1 MPGKQ
6 IKNGKVEK
14 MKKIL
19 SLIIALVLVL
29 SALST
34 VTVFAEEEDI
44 SITISVEG
52 ATIGQGFYVEP
63 TVYTLSEIND
73 LLAQK
78 NYGPYTAET
87 ITAGMVTLAM
97 FIDYGIDYDITGNW
111 ENTVYIS
118 AIKGIDKGTINI
130 PPVIGEKGG
139 PTNDNNTGND
149 DTDLGEFDYS
159 FMACWMITVDHHM
172 IGVGCGNYNAAQA
185 RAEGSTFGDG
195 SVIRWQFTLWG
206 YGLDLGVDNGWGMGG
221 PYYTA
226 ANKCDIYRK
235 YAELKQR
242 GFFNTHPEAKAA
254 ALAVMENL
262 TATQAQA
269 NGALSALEKAEEDE
283 KLQNKQVEA
292 VTAQIGAL
300 GNITLAKQDAVKK
313 AREKYDALTDAQKA
327 LVKNADVLIA
337 AEAKIKE
344 LKAELNNKPE
354 DSGDEIM
361 FVPAALLVLASCA
374 LVVRKKRKV

>member
-1 MPGKQ
+1 MLGKQ

-19 SLIIALVLVL
+19 SLIIALALVF

-34 VTVFAEEEDI
+34 VTVFAEKEDI

-73 LLAQK
+73 LLSQED
-78 NYGPYTAET
+78 YGPYTAET
-87 ITAGMVTLAM
+87 LTAGMATLAM
-97 FIDYGIDYDITGNW
+97 FIDYGIEYRIKGDW
-111 ENTVYIS
+111 ESSVYI
-118 AIKGIDKGTINI
+118 AEIKGIDTGKLNI
-130 PPVIGEKGG
+130 PDVISKNGG
-139 PTNDNNTGND
+139 PSND
-149 DTDLGEFDYS
+149 DNQGNEDEWLGEFDYS
-159 FMACWMITVDHHM
+159 FMAGWMITVDHHM

-269 NGALSALEKAEEDE
+269 DGALSALEKAEEDE

-337 AEAKIKE
+337 AEAKIME

>member
-19 SLIIALVLVL
+19 SLIIALALVF

-34 VTVFAEEEDI
+34 LTVFAEEEDI

-63 TVYTLSEIND
+63 TAYTLSEIND

-97 FIDYGIDYDITGNW
+97 FLDYGIDYDITGNW

-139 PTNDNNTGND
+139 PTNDNNIDND

-159 FMACWMITVDHHM
+159 FMSGWMITVDHHM

-185 RAEGSTFGDG
+185 RAEGSTFGNG
-195 SVIRWQFTLWG
+195 SVIRWNFSVYG
-206 YGLDLGVDNGWGMGG
+206 YGLDLGIDSGWGE
-221 PYYTA
+221 PYFIA
-226 ANKCDIYRK
+226 ANKCDLYRK
-235 YAELKQR
+235 FAELKKD
-242 GFFNTHPEAKAA
+242 GFFAAHPAEKAA

-262 TATQAQA
+262 TAAQSDTDT
-269 NGALSALEKAEEDE
+269 ALSALKKAQEEEKA
-283 KLQNKQVEA
+283 QNRRVEA
-292 VTAQIGAL
+292 VIAQIDAL

-313 AREKYDALTDAQKA
+313 AREAYDALTAEQKQ
-327 LVKNADVLIA
+327 LVRNVDILAA
-337 AEAKIKE
+337 AENRIAE

-354 DSGDEIM
+354 NSGDELI
-361 FVPAALLVLASCA
+361 FVPVVLIALSVIA
-374 LVVRKKRKV
+374 LITGKRRTV

>member
-1 MPGKQ
+1 M
-6 IKNGKVEK
+6 
-14 MKKIL
+14 
-19 SLIIALVLVL
+19 S
-29 SALST
+29 
-34 VTVFAEEEDI
+34 
-44 SITISVEG
+44 
-52 ATIGQGFYVEP
+52 
-63 TVYTLSEIND
+63 
-73 LLAQK
+73 
-78 NYGPYTAET
+78 
-87 ITAGMVTLAM
+87 
-97 FIDYGIDYDITGNW
+97 
-111 ENTVYIS
+111 
-118 AIKGIDKGTINI
+118 
-130 PPVIGEKGG
+130 
-139 PTNDNNTGND
+139 
-149 DTDLGEFDYS
+149 
-159 FMACWMITVDHHM
+159 
-172 IGVGCGNYNAAQA
+172 
-185 RAEGSTFGDG
+185 
-195 SVIRWQFTLWG
+195 
-206 YGLDLGVDNGWGMGG
+206 G

-269 NGALSALEKAEEDE
+269 DGALSELEKAEEDE

>member
-1 MPGKQ
+1 
-6 IKNGKVEK
+6 

-19 SLIIALVLVL
+19 SLIIALALVF

-34 VTVFAEEEDI
+34 VTVLAKEEDI
-44 SITISVEG
+44 SLTISVEG
-52 ATIGQGFYVEP
+52 ATLGQGFYIEP

-87 ITAGMVTLAM
+87 LTAGMATLAM
-97 FIDYGIDYDITGNW
+97 FIDYGIEYRTTGNW
-111 ENTVYIS
+111 ESSIYI
-118 AIKGIDKGTINI
+118 AEIKDIDTGKLNI
-130 PPVIGEKGG
+130 PDVIGKNGG
-139 PTNDNNTGND
+139 PSNSNNSGNED
-149 DTDLGEFDYS
+149 EWLGEFDYS
-159 FMACWMITVDHHM
+159 FMSGWMLTVDHHM
-172 IGVGCGNYNAAQA
+172 IGVSCASYNAAQA
-185 RAEGSTFGDG
+185 KAEGSTFGDG

-206 YGLDLGVDNGWGMGG
+206 YGLDLGVDNGWGMGSG

-226 ANKCDIYRK
+226 ANKCDLYRK

-242 GFFNTHPEAKAA
+242 GFFNTHPDAKAA

-269 NGALSALEKAEEDE
+269 DGALSALEKAEEDE

-292 VTAQIGAL
+292 VTAQIDAL
-300 GNITLAKQDAVKK
+300 GNVTLAKQDAVKK
-313 AREKYDALTDAQKA
+313 AREAYDALTDAQKA
-327 LVKNADVLIA
+327 LVKNIDVLVA
-337 AEAKIKE
+337 AENKIKE

-354 DSGDEIM
+354 NSGDEIM
-361 FVPAALLVLASCA
+361 FIPAALLVFASCG
-374 LVVRKKRKV
+374 LIVRKKRRV